1 MKIQDIID
9 GIAVKIFN
17 EFGSDYKIYTE
28 QVEHGL
34 RKPCF
39 TVALATDNSSCESW
53 IKDRHSKG
61 FTVCYYP
68 SGNNPLAEC
77 EAVLERLY
85 SALAMITAAGIAIG
99 AVGNIVGSIDYD
111 NVLIVSVNY
120 DYVDYRPQAMVKT
133 PVDDVILSLESALNG
148 VIAGV
153 NIIDKDVQEGFARPC
168 LYLELQSIQ
177 SDLSGD
183 MPHDVCNFRLTY
195 YANYNIAD
203 WQQLLADRDLLNQV
217 LIYPIEYKG
226 PSGGYLSIAS
236 VNWTFDRD
244 NLLCSAS
251 FAIELYGNP
260 RNADEDYEY
269 MSALYEDIEG

>member
-1 MKIQDIID
+1 MKIQDIVD
-9 GIAVKIFN
+9 GIAAQIYN
-17 EFGSDYKIYTE
+17 EFGGDYKIYTE
-28 QVEHGL
+28 QVEHSL
-34 RKPCF
+34 QKPCF
-39 TVALATDNSSCESW
+39 TVALAADNSSRESW
-53 IKDRHSKG
+53 IKDRRSNG

-85 SALAMITAAGIAIG
+85 SALAVITAAGIAIG

-111 NVLIVSVNY
+111 NVLFVSVNY
-120 DYVDYRPQAMVKT
+120 DYVDYQPQAMAKT

-168 LYLELQSIQ
+168 LYLDLQSIQ

-183 MPHDVCNFRLTY
+183 MPHDVCNFQMTY
-195 YANYNIAD
+195 YANYNITD
-203 WQQLLADRDLLNQV
+203 WQQLLADRDLLNRV

-236 VNWTFDRD
+236 INWTFDRD
-244 NLLCSAS
+244 NLLCSAA
-251 FAIELYGNP
+251 FAIELFGNP
-260 RNADEDYEY
+260 RIADEDYEY
-269 MSALYEDIEG
+269 MSALYEDVEG